1 MTAVKGK
8 TPKCQVC
15 KEWVDKSLNDFEK
28 TSKGYYH
35 NACYQTVAQDGQHY
49 KELIAYVCDSFNL
62 SKPPEIVLTQIKH
75 FKEKKNM
82 KYKGMEMTL
91 RYLIEIEGLFFTD
104 IHKSGIQIIEW
115 NYDKARMHYEN
126 EYYAVESF
134 NNVVLD
140 TTPERFTLKRDER
153 NSSRKLINIEDL

>member
-1 MTAVKGK
+1 MATVKGK

-49 KELIAYVCDSFNL
+49 KELIAYICDSFKL
-62 SKPPEIVLTQIKH
+62 SRPPEIVLAQLKN

-82 KYKGMEMTL
+82 KYKGMQMTL
-91 RYLIEIEGLFFTD
+91 QYLIEIEGLFFTD
-104 IHKSGIQIIEW
+104 IHKTGVQIIEW
-115 NYDKARMHYEN
+115 SYDKARIYYEN
-126 EYYAVESF
+126 EYYALESF
-134 NNVVLD
+134 KGAEINN
-140 TTPERFTLKRDER
+140 TPERFVLKRDKR
-153 NSSRKLINIEDL
+153 NSSKKLINIEEL